1 MQTSV
6 AGIYAAGDVADA
18 VDCVTGQRQ
27 VNAIQP
33 NAVDQGRIAALNMA
47 GVRTSSVG
55 SLAFNVL
62 DTLGLVS
69 SSFGAWQ
76 GVPGGEATEF
86 VDAAHWRYIR
96 LEFDGDRL
104 VGANVVGF
112 TDHLGAL
119 RGLIESR
126 IRLGKWKER
135 LAENPNRIM
144 AAYLATVQAAA

>member
-1 MQTSV
+1 
-6 AGIYAAGDVADA
+6 
-18 VDCVTGQRQ
+18 VTGERHI
-27 VNAIQP
+27 NAIQP

-47 GVRTSSVG
+47 GTPTSSVG

-76 GVPGGEATEF
+76 GVPGG
-86 VDAAHWRYIR
+86 DAAELIDAEHWRYIR
-96 LEFDGDRL
+96 LEFEGDRL

-119 RGLIESR
+119 RGLIEGR
-126 IRLGKWKER
+126 ARLGKWKQR
-135 LAENPNRIM
+135 LLENPAQIM
-144 AAYLATVQAAA
+144 AAYLAAVQAAA